1 MKSMKKREYQI
12 LMGLHKD
19 WKVGSKCFCLPLRY
33 GVLVT
38 GVLGC
43 ILNVAGLVAYA
54 ILQVPG
60 IRDQVMDVFNLGMDI
75 SILYIGDTM
84 SEQHRRTELIY
95 M

>member
-1 MKSMKKREYQI
+1 MGKR
-12 LMGLHKD
+12 
-19 WKVGSKCFCLPLRY
+19 CFCLPLRY
-33 GVLVT
+33 GVLVI

-60 IRDQVMDVFNLGMDI
+60 VRDQVMDVFSLGMDI
-75 SILYIGDTM
+75 SILYIGDAM
-84 SEQHRRTELIY
+84 SEQQRRTELIY